1 MELRHLRYFL
11 AVAEEL
17 HFNRAAQRL
26 HMQQPPL
33 SHQIRQL
40 EKELGVE
47 LFRRTTRSVALT
59 EAGRALLH
67 QTRSILALVEE
78 SPEVALRASQGMTGR
93 LAVGF
98 TGSTT
103 YALLPVVAGAF
114 RRNFP
119 DAVLQVEG
127 EMLSPAQVESLL
139 SGRLDVCFGWMRP
152 AEPEL
157 ETRVLRRERLAVVLP
172 ENHRLAGRESVRLAD
187 LAEDPFVTYP
197 GHWGSTMYQ
206 LTVRACRDSGFSPR
220 IVQEVSQT
228 ATLVSL
234 VAAGFG
240 VAVAPASVRHLTVT
254 GAVHRPLESP
264 VVESELV
271 VAWRRDSELPLLRRF
286 LTVAESELRDRGAD

>member
-40 EKELGVE
+40 EKELGVQ

-59 EAGRALLH
+59 EAGQAFLH
-67 QTRSILALVEE
+67 QTRSILALVED
-78 SPEVALRASQGMTGR
+78 SPEVARRASQGMTGR
-93 LAVGF
+93 LGVGF

-103 YALLPVVAGAF
+103 YELLPVVAGAF
-114 RRNFP
+114 RRAFP

-127 EMLSPAQVESLL
+127 EMLSPAQVEALL
-139 SGRLDVCFGWMRP
+139 SGRLDVCFGWIRL
-152 AEPEL
+152 AQPEL

-172 ENHRLAGRESVRLAD
+172 EDHRLAGRESVRLGD

-206 LTVRACRDSGFSPR
+206 LTMQACRDSGFSPR

-254 GAVHRPLESP
+254 GAVLRPLEFP

-271 VAWRRDSELPLLRRF
+271 VAWRRDNDLPLLQRF
-286 LTVAESELRDRGAD
+286 LDMVQPELGGLRA